1 MLLSLSQS
9 CHEGN
14 CPFLLIECQACRG
27 VIPLNEKERHS
38 ERECPER
45 TLNCKYCKSLF
56 YFPDIKVRE
65 LYPAHRRPLRDLEV
79 RGGVLG
85 ASAAAHRA
93 AVVVR
98 ERGAVLALGGCWR
111 PLSQPLSSC
120 RIARP
125 CRVQPMCCA
134 AALLERFVFREGD
147 RSVRSAN
154 GFGVVEREGGGV
166 VEADFCPRLFFS
178 CCKQLSHCSWC

>member
-65 LYPAHRRPLRDLEV
+65 LHPAHRRH
-79 RGGVLG
+79 
-85 ASAAAHRA
+85 AAAGPGGEGGSAGCLCCGPSCCA
-93 AVVVR
+93 AVVAR
-98 ERGAVLALGGCWR
+98 ELWGR
-111 PLSQPLSSC
+111 PGPG
-120 RIARP
+120 R
-125 CRVQPMCCA
+125 
-134 AALLERFVFREGD
+134 LLEAAQLLQNCLSLWGAADVL
-147 RSVRSAN
+147 RSSTAGSA
-154 GFGVVEREGGGV
+154 
-166 VEADFCPRLFFS
+166 LF
-178 CCKQLSHCSWC
+178 LGRAIGL